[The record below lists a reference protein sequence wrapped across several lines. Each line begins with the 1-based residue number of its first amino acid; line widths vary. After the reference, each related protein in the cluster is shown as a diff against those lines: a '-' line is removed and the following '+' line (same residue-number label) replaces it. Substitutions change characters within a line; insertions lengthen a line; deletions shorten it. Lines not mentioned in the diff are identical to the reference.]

1 MTQAAAAAM
10 LPRLEAKA
18 PVYGDGQDGS
28 FPPHEWFTRFEAF
41 IRCFPNCS
49 NVLTLAGE
57 PESFDAAAKSI
68 NQQMLLQLMNC
79 VRGSEW
85 TLIKD
90 CNTVKK
96 AWDKLK
102 EV

>member
-1 MTQAAAAAM
+1 
-10 LPRLEAKA
+10 
-18 PVYGDGQDGS
+18 
-28 FPPHEWFTRFEAF
+28 
-41 IRCFPNCS
+41 
-49 NVLTLAGE
+49 LAGE
-57 PESFDAAAKSI
+57 PESFDAAARSV